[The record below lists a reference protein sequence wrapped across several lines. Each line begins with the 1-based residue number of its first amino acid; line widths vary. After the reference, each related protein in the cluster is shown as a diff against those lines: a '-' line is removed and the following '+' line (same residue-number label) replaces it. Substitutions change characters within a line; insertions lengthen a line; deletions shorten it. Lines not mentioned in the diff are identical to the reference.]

1 MVVESRRK
9 TLFDCSIQDSEELPK
24 VTKKIKE
31 IFVDLKTELFE
42 ANAKESGL
50 KCRRK
55 LNNDFSV
62 IKRNIGRGK
71 YSSKGSFNQLE
82 ADLERVRDEFFA
94 AARMEEFGPQVSEVF
109 QNFNNEVVSQ
119 LFLF

>member
-1 MVVESRRK
+1 M
-9 TLFDCSIQDSEELPK
+9 FDCSIQDSEELPK

-109 QNFNNEVVSQ
+109 QDFNNEVVSQ

>member
-109 QNFNNEVVSQ
+109 QDFNNEVVSQ